1 MPINSAIS
9 MCNSFL
15 VNSFSPSVHNYNVRY
30 YSRENNLLVT
40 PLKPAGSPLHWSF
53 LSVCLDMMRKC
64 LDVIKKKIKPMNHM
78 NNSKIIHSNKN
89 VA

>member
-9 MCNSFL
+9 MCISFL
-15 VNSFSPSVHNYNVRY
+15 VNSFPPSVYNYNVRY

-40 PLKPAGSPLHWSF
+40 PLKPAGNPLHWSY

-64 LDVIKKKIKPMNHM
+64 LDVIEKGKKELNQ
-78 NNSKIIHSNKN
+78 
-89 VA
+89 